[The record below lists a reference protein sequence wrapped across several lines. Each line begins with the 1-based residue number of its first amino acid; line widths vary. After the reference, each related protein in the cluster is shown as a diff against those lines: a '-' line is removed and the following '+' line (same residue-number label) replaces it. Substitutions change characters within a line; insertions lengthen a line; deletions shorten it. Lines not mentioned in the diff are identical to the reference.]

1 MKTTGREALDVD
13 AALEIVLSGIGPL
26 EPETVALA
34 DAGGRFTA
42 ESAISPV
49 DLPGFDNSV
58 MDGYAVRSDD
68 TATARPGSPVS
79 LEVAGESRAGAPYQG
94 AVQPGQAIA
103 VSTGAPVP
111 GGADAVLQKEIVEVD
126 KSRISA
132 TSSVVAGHD
141 IRRQGEVARTGAEIL
156 PAGAELGPVEL
167 GALAS
172 IGADPVSCPR
182 RPVVSLITS
191 GDELVDP
198 GNPLGP
204 GQIWNSNRF
213 AITGMINGSGAV
225 LLPPQNMK
233 DDRAA
238 TVEALD
244 HALEGDLTVICGG
257 VSVGDHDHVRPALAE
272 LEVEQLFW
280 GLALKPGRPTWFGR
294 RGDSRVLGLP
304 GNPVSAL
311 VVFRLFALPLLRML
325 SGALTLSPRTTGR
338 LTAPVERVAGR
349 LKAVPCRPAEGGDP
363 DGLVP
368 MPQLGSHD
376 FLSLIGAT
384 RLALIEAGPGR
395 AESGDV
401 VEALPLGEDYHGRDA
416 LTGTTFRR
424 TP

>member
-1 MKTTGREALDVD
+1 MKTNGREALDVGT
-13 AALEIVLSGIGPL
+13 ASEIVLSAVRPL
-26 EPETVALA
+26 EPEAVSLA
-34 DAGGRFTA
+34 EARGRFTA
-42 ESAISPV
+42 EPSISPV

-58 MDGYAVRSDD
+58 MDGYAVRADD
-68 TATARPGSPVS
+68 TATAGRGSPVS
-79 LEVAGESRAGAPYQG
+79 LEVVGESRAGTPYQG

-103 VSTGAPVP
+103 ISTGALIPN
-111 GGADAVLQKEIVEVD
+111 GADAILQKEIVETDGSHV
-126 KSRISA
+126 SV
-132 TSSVVAGHD
+132 TSSVEAGQD
-141 IRRQGEVARTGAEIL
+141 IRRQGEVARAGDEIL

-172 IGADPVSCPR
+172 IGADPVSSPR
-182 RPVVSLITS
+182 RPVVSLLTS

-198 GNPLGP
+198 GIPLGP

-238 TVEALD
+238 TVAALD
-244 HALEGDLTVICGG
+244 RALGADLTVVCGG

-272 LEVEQLFW
+272 LGVEQLFW

-311 VVFRLFALPLLRML
+311 VVFRLFALPLLKML
-325 SGALTLSPRTTGR
+325 SGGATPAPRITGR
-338 LTAPVERVAGR
+338 LAAPVERAEGR
-349 LKAVPCRPAEGGDP
+349 LRAVPCRPAEGGDP
-363 DGLVP
+363 DVLAP

-384 RLALIEAGPGR
+384 RLALIEEGPGR
-395 AESGDV
+395 AEAGDV
-401 VEALPLGEDYHGRDA
+401 VEALPLGED
-416 LTGTTFRR
+416 
-424 TP
+424 